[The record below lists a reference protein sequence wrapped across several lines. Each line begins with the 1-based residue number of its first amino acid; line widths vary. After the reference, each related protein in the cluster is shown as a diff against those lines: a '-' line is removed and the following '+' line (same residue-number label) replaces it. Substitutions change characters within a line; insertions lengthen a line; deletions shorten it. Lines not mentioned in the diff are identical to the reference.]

1 MKWEIRGVGIKLE
14 VNSTLL
20 TSLPQLFL
28 TQVLSL
34 AFKDFHWQFWGKPQ
48 KKRAKGNP
56 ERKTQQA
63 EPPPLPEDIVSHS
76 SDYSLCSSASGD
88 GNRLLKRSH
97 RRKLRYFR

>member
-34 AFKDFHWQFWGKPQ
+34 AFKDFDWQLWGKPQ
-48 KKRAKGNP
+48 KREQKEIQSGR
-56 ERKTQQA
+56 
-63 EPPPLPEDIVSHS
+63 HS
-76 SDYSLCSSASGD
+76 RESL
-88 GNRLLKRSH
+88 LLH
-97 RRKLRYFR
+97 RRT